1 MGGGKIIDAHHHVW
15 DLAVRD
21 QPWIK
26 ADWPIRRSYTLA
38 DLAGS
43 ATAAGVEATVLVQTV
58 PDPAETPEF
67 LALAASSETPT
78 VAGVVGWVDLTAPD
92 VADALAA
99 LTEAEGGDRLV
110 GLRHGVQAEADPRWL
125 CRPDVRRGLRAVGA
139 AGLAYDL
146 LTLPHQLPAAVE
158 TARDLPEVRFVLDHL
173 SKPLIARGETT
184 PWADDL
190 RALADRP
197 NVAAKL
203 SGLVTEADWTQWSV
217 EGLRPYA
224 DVALEAFGP
233 DRLMFGS
240 DWPVCLLAAGSY
252 GEVVDA
258 ARELTAGLSGAER
271 AEVFAGTARRWYRLR
286 G

>member
-1 MGGGKIIDAHHHVW
+1 
-15 DLAVRD
+15 
-21 QPWIK
+21 
-26 ADWPIRRSYTLA
+26 
-38 DLAGS
+38 
-43 ATAAGVEATVLVQTV
+43 VEATVLVQTV
-58 PDPAETPEF
+58 PDPAETPEY
-67 LALAASSETPT
+67 LALAARSDAGLR

-110 GLRHGVQAEADPRWL
+110 GIRHGVQAEADPRWL

-146 LTLPHQLPAAVE
+146 LTLPHQLPAAAE
-158 TARDLPEVRFVLDHL
+158 TARDLPEVHFVLDHL
-173 SKPLIARGETT
+173 SKPPVTRGETM

-224 DVALEAFGP
+224 EVALEAFGP
-233 DRLMFGS
+233 ARLMFGS

-271 AEVFAGTARRWYRLR
+271 AEVFAGTARRWYRLD
-286 G
+286 

>member
-1 MGGGKIIDAHHHVW
+1 VIDAHHHVW

-21 QPWIK
+21 QPWIEPT
-26 ADWPIRRSYTLA
+26 WPIRRDYSLA
-38 DLAGS
+38 DLAGP
-43 ATAAGVEATVLVQTV
+43 AEAAGVEATVLVQTV
-58 PDPAETPEF
+58 LDPAETPEF
-67 LALAASSETPT
+67 LALAAASRSPR
-78 VAGVVGWVDLTAPD
+78 VAGVVGWVDLTRPD

-99 LTEAEGGDRLV
+99 LAVAEGGDRLV
-110 GLRHGVQAEADPRWL
+110 GIRHQVQGEADPRWL

-158 TARDLPEVRFVLDHL
+158 TARDLPDVRFVLDHL
-173 SKPLIARGETT
+173 AKPPIARGELR

-190 RALADRP
+190 RALAACP

-203 SGLVTEADWTQWSV
+203 SGLVTEADWTGWTV
-217 EGLRPYA
+217 AALRPYA
-224 DVALEAFGP
+224 RVALDAFGP

-252 GEVVDA
+252 GEVVDVA
-258 ARELTAGLSGAER
+258 QRLTDELTEAER
-271 AEVFAGTARRWYRLR
+271 ADVFAGTARRWYGLD
-286 G
+286 